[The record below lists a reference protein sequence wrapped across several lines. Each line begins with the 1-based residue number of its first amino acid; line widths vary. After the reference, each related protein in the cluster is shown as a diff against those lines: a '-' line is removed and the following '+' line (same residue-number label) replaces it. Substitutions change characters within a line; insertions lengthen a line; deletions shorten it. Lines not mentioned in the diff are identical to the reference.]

1 MAKKKKAPQPVAAPA
16 AKRAPMAGT
25 DRVVWICLHLIVLL
39 VPIAMTNISVFG
51 GTGLP
56 LTYDQFDIVKVFVMR
71 AITLVAVGAW
81 LWGILLN
88 GGRIRFT
95 KVEWLILAFL
105 GWLVLTSAVSIHP
118 ATAIFGKYR
127 RFEGLISFVNYMA
140 VFFLALQVVDRPSR
154 IKSLARTLLIGG
166 ALVSFYGVLQFA
178 GADPAQWGALPF
190 ETNRAF
196 STFGNPDLLGGYLI
210 FPLAISLGL
219 ALAEENLW
227 ARVVYWL
234 GFLLVAFCWLVA
246 FVRGAWIGGAFAIL
260 ILVVAAI
267 WAKAKMTAVDWSFS
281 GVIAAIFGVVT
292 VKSLTSAS
300 EVTNVIA
307 RLTSIFQ
314 FDQGSGLTRFQIWQ
328 AAWGAI
334 KARPITGWGADT
346 FRLLFPR
353 FKPLAYTKTAGY
365 LSVADNVHDYPL
377 QLATALGIPGLL
389 MLYGLFAWG
398 LIASFKQV
406 FARGKGTERL
416 VLAGFWAA
424 AAGYL
429 LHLFFG
435 LSVTGSTIFLWLALG
450 VLLSPGASVREVKAP
465 SWGVYAA
472 VAAVTLCAILSFGN
486 VRYIV
491 ADHWYLK
498 GRVVDSG
505 AARVA
510 DIEKAIQYNPYN
522 DMYRSELGLAW
533 QDMFIASVSAGDMSD
548 TTKRQAALTYYAN
561 AEAGLKAAIDF
572 VPTEYDNYVFLANLY
587 NQGGYYVDI
596 KYVDEAIKIAKK
608 GIEVEP
614 YGPAIRIQLAF
625 AYMNLG
631 QYKDAEATAR
641 TASDMDPNYIEAWA
655 SLGDALRLEGKLT
668 EAKSAYE
675 KALGIDSTR
684 PDIKQSLAN
693 VEASLAATPT
703 AK

>member
-465 SWGVYAA
+465 AWGVYAA